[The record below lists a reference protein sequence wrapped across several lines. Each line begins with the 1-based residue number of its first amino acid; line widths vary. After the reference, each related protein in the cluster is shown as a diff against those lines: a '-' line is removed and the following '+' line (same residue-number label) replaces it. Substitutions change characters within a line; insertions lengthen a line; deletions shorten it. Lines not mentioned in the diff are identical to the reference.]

1 VKKRLARSSG
11 APTFRLFVT
20 FGKSMRVRSGA
31 SHGRSSH
38 GSWNGKER
46 PAIFAVMDMSNDR
59 GHHAGSPA
67 QMPPR
72 AWKDIASRT
81 WQRTWDDNVGLVAA
95 GVAFYGFFAL
105 VALLGI
111 VVLSYGLFAEPKTV
125 VANIQTLAALLPTDV
140 AVVIGDQLLN
150 AVRTSEQ
157 SKGLG
162 LIVAFAAALYGGTNG
177 ASALITALNIAYEEK
192 EKRSLLRF
200 YLIAIGM
207 TLGAAMVTF
216 IALGAAAMVAALGQ
230 RFPNMPSAVLLAGRI
245 VSYVVLVLAAAA
257 LISLLYRFAPSR
269 EDARWVWIT
278 PGSMFAAIVWMLLTA
293 AFGFYVSKLT
303 NYTATYGSLGA
314 LAALQTW
321 LYLSAYV
328 VVFGAELNSEIEHQT
343 ARDSTTGAPRPMGKR
358 GAWAADNVAT
368 SDEVQ
373 DRPEETR
380 EGDKLTQASPTVADG
395 KN

>member
-1 VKKRLARSSG
+1 
-11 APTFRLFVT
+11 
-20 FGKSMRVRSGA
+20 
-31 SHGRSSH
+31 
-38 GSWNGKER
+38 
-46 PAIFAVMDMSNDR
+46 
-59 GHHAGSPA
+59 
-67 QMPPR
+67 MPRR

-125 VANIQTLAALLPTDV
+125 VGNIQTLAALLPRDA

-157 SKGLG
+157 TKGLG
-162 LIVAFAAALYGGTNG
+162 LLVAFAAALYGGTNG

-200 YLIAIGM
+200 YVVAIGM
-207 TLGAAMVTF
+207 TVGAVVVTFLALGATAAVASIGQRFPNLPWTVVLAGR
-216 IALGAAAMVAALGQ
+216 IASYALLALGAAALIAAL
-230 RFPNMPSAVLLAGRI
+230 
-245 VSYVVLVLAAAA
+245 
-257 LISLLYRFAPSR
+257 YRYAPSR

-278 PGSMFAAIVWMLLTA
+278 PGSLFASTIWLALTA
-293 AFGFYVSKLT
+293 AFGFYVSNLT
-303 NYTATYGSLGA
+303 DYTATYGSLGA

-343 ARDSTTGAPRPMGKR
+343 AQDSTTGAERPLGER

-373 DRPEETR
+373 DRPEEAR
-380 EGDKLTQASPTVADG
+380 EGDKLTEASPTIAEAER
-395 KN
+395 